1 MFYLNLMDMI
11 SRYSII
17 LPISF
22 IYLFSLGY
30 GKESN
35 ERSEPAP
42 NLEGELCPRDMMT
55 YIICHFAALPLF
67 QVLGKPFT
75 SLCQRLVS

>member
-55 YIICHFAALPLF
+55 FLSATAALPLF
-67 QVLGKPFT
+67 QPYLE
-75 SLCQRLVS
+75 SHLLL